1 MCGHHPEIELG
12 ICSIRTKA
20 RIEQRRGGR
29 VDERGLETAPVLN
42 RLVREKRADQSLNSL
57 TREGV

>member
-1 MCGHHPEIELG
+1 LTNARTSTPQADEEHVVCGHHPEIELG

-29 VDERGLETAPVLN
+29 VDECGLETAPVLN
-42 RLVREKRADQSLNSL
+42 PPS
-57 TREGV
+57 